1 MIKNILNEQN
11 RHWFNEKKE
20 YVKRE
25 KFQILL
31 KYLPLKQVITITGIR
46 RCGKSSLAKMA
57 INHLI
62 ENGTNPINILFVN
75 LEQPYFLE
83 YQNDATFLDKIYEEY
98 LKLANPT
105 GKTYVIFDEIQF
117 FDNWEVFIKS
127 KYESSDIKFIVTGS
141 NSSMLSSELATM
153 LTGRSLNIHLDTFSF
168 KEFLD
173 YKKIDYGSEL
183 MQIKNRID
191 IARAKEEYLKW
202 GGFYEVFEIE
212 DEFTKK
218 NLLISYAR
226 NIIYRDIVPRYN
238 IRNSQTVEKLFF
250 YLLNSATTIL
260 NYTTLSN
267 TFELSDKTI
276 KEYISYFEETFVMK
290 RMDRYHTKPKERI
303 KSVKKIYIKDNGFL
317 QIAPK
322 KTPSLGTLL
331 ENNIYN
337 YLSSKTEEITYMNDT
352 YEIDFYNENT
362 LFQVSYNIEDEKTKQ
377 RELRAFE
384 YFKKENQKAKLIT
397 FDTDAK
403 MEGIEIISFE
413 RFILNDG

>member
-46 RCGKSSLAKMA
+46 RCGKSTLAKMA

-62 ENGTNPINILFVN
+62 ENGINPINILFVN

-141 NSSMLSSELATM
+141 NSSMLSSELATI
-153 LTGRSLNIHLDTFSF
+153 LTGRSLNIYLDTFSF

>member
-83 YQNDATFLDKIYEEY
+83 YQQDATFLNKIYEEY
-98 LKLANPT
+98 LKLLNPT

-141 NSSMLSSELATM
+141 NSSMLSSELATI
-153 LTGRSLNIHLDTFSF
+153 LTGRSLNIYLDTFSF

-173 YKKIDYGSEL
+173 YKKIDYSSEL
-183 MQIKNRID
+183 MQIENRID

-250 YLLNSATTIL
+250 YILNSATTIL

-276 KEYISYFEETFVMK
+276 KEYISYFEESFVMK
-290 RMDRYHTKPKERI
+290 RMYRYHTKPKDRI

-322 KTPSLGTLL
+322 KTPNLGTLL
-331 ENNIYN
+331 ENSIYN
-337 YLSSKTEEITYMNDT
+337 YLSSKIEELTYMNDT
-352 YEIDFYNENT
+352 YEIDFYDENT

>member
-46 RCGKSSLAKMA
+46 RCGKSTLAKMA

-62 ENGTNPINILFVN
+62 ENGINPINILFVN

-83 YQNDATFLDKIYEEY
+83 YQQDATFLNKIYEEY
-98 LKLANPT
+98 LKLLNPT

>member
-46 RCGKSSLAKMA
+46 RCGKSTLAKMA

-62 ENGTNPINILFVN
+62 ENGINPINILFVN

-250 YLLNSATTIL
+250 YILNSATTIL

>member
-46 RCGKSSLAKMA
+46 RCGKSTLAKMA

-62 ENGTNPINILFVN
+62 ENGINPINILFVN

>member
-11 RHWFNEKKE
+11 RHWVNERKE
-20 YVKRE
+20 YARRE
-25 KFQILL
+25 KFQTLL

-46 RCGKSSLAKMA
+46 RCGKSTLAKTA
-57 INHLI
+57 INYLI

-83 YQNDATFLDKIYEEY
+83 YKEDATFLDKIYEEY
-98 LKLANPT
+98 LKLANPS
-105 GKTYVIFDEIQF
+105 GKIYVIFDEIQF

-127 KYESSDIKFIVTGS
+127 KYETSDIKFIITGS

-173 YKKIDYGSEL
+173 YKKIDYSDKIQQL
-183 MQIKNRID
+183 NNKIN

-212 DEFTKK
+212 DEFAKK
-218 NLLISYAR
+218 ALLINYAR

-250 YLLNSATTIL
+250 YLLNNATTVL
-260 NYTTLSN
+260 NYTTLAK

-276 KEYISYFEETFVMK
+276 KEYISYFEETFAMK
-290 RMDRYHTKPKERI
+290 RLDKYHSKPKERI
-303 KSVKKIYIKDNGFL
+303 KSVKKLYVKDNGFL

-322 KTPSLGTLL
+322 KTPSFGTML
-331 ENNIYN
+331 ENCIYN
-337 YLSSKTEEITYMNDT
+337 CLSSKNEELTYIKDT
-352 YEIDFYNENT
+352 YEIDFYDEKT
-362 LFQVSYNIEDEKTKQ
+362 FYQVSYDIEDEKTKN

-384 YFKKENQKAKLIT
+384 YFKKENTNLRLIT
-397 FDTDAK
+397 LDTNGDIDD
-403 MEGIEIISFE
+403 IEILSFE
-413 RFILNDG
+413 KFIFDDK